1 MVLLHYIVTIYEYTS
16 KTTIF
21 KEDNS
26 KFLKFGCFAGTLF
39 CVNICLFTESE
50 ISQPLPKRDE
60 RTEHIVK
67 VLHKKAG
74 DSFDA
79 GIIGGASGTATIVR
93 IGEKGAADEGA
104 LHFEFTPSGDGKPLY
119 PLTMIIGFPR
129 PIQLRR
135 LLRDVAGL
143 GVCAVHLTGTELGDK
158 SYMKS
163 TLVEKGAAYQM
174 LLDGTAQAASTHVP
188 ELFMHATLRECLEA
202 VREDGAVGI
211 ALDNIRPA
219 MSLHAFLYGG
229 DSAAGAGETV
239 VADGQPTVRGQAT
252 TCAAGEQSVA
262 CGQPTACGRKKIVA
276 AIGSERGWTD
286 RERALLEEFGF
297 VRCGMG
303 ARVLRTE
310 TAATVA
316 GAIILDALGK
326 LGAA

>member
-1 MVLLHYIVTIYEYTS
+1 M
-16 KTTIF
+16 
-21 KEDNS
+21 
-26 KFLKFGCFAGTLF
+26 
-39 CVNICLFTESE
+39 NICLFTESE
-50 ISQPLPKRDE
+50 ISQPLPRRDE

-79 GIIGGASGTATIVR
+79 GIIGGASGTATITR

-188 ELFMHATLRECLEA
+188 ELFMHATLRECLDA
-202 VREDGAVGI
+202 VREECAVGI

-219 MSLHAFLYGG
+219 MSLHEFLYGG
-229 DSAAGAGETV
+229 KAVAAGGQAV
-239 VADGQPTVRGQAT
+239 VPDGQSAVVG
-252 TCAAGEQSVA
+252 
-262 CGQPTACGRKKIVA
+262 GQPVAGAQESIALGGKNIVA

-286 RERALLEEFGF
+286 RERALLEEYGF

-303 ARVLRTE
+303 TRVLRTE

-316 GAIILDALGK
+316 GAIILDALGA
-326 LGAA
+326 LDGSL